1 MDIERIRDLAVP
13 VLQRHGIVKAFLFGS
28 FARGEQTE
36 RSDVDILIEYAPGV
50 RKSLLTRAKIIQEL
64 REVFQRN
71 VDVVTEGSLSPHFR
85 ENVLRERRA
94 IL

>member
-1 MDIERIRDLAVP
+1 MAVP